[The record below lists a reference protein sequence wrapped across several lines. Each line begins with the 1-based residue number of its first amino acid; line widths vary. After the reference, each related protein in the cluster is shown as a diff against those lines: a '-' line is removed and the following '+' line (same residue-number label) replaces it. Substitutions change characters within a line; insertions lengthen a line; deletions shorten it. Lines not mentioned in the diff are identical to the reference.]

1 MTSACTIIALM
12 QIYSL
17 IALTPEIKVVYP
29 RPMYGDSIA
38 YIAGVD
44 SNFIFGS
51 VQPSGAKL
59 FINGCPVPIYE
70 NGAYLAFL
78 PADWEAKSYD
88 LQAIH
93 DIDIAKLVLPFDR
106 YPITEPPVDPGLT
119 FPRLVELTGG
129 VARTDPQGAY
139 YIFPAPGTIVIAKEW
154 RAGYYKLPL
163 AEGRSV
169 WASECFVKDIG
180 TSDDLQP
187 PVIWKGAVKSAGK
200 WVDVVLPVG
209 RKILYREWE
218 LTEPDKIVIELYNV
232 ISHIDRIDHEAGT
245 APVKEVTWDQP
256 TDGVV
261 RLEVSL
267 SEPCWGYKVVWDDGT
282 LTLKVRKPPRLKKGV
297 KGLTIAVDPGHGG
310 DDFGAVGPTGL
321 TEKEANLEV
330 ALELARIL
338 EEKGATIVLT
348 RSDDRYVGLVE
359 RITIAE
365 QAEADLLISL
375 HHNALPDGVNPFGD
389 LGTGTYYYRPQ
400 SRIMADF
407 MQKELVKLLHFPDE
421 GVYYNNLALV
431 RPTAMPSV
439 LIEATYIMRP
449 DHEIIM
455 LDKGYSER
463 LAEAVYEGLYG
474 FVNYMR
480 KSKY

>member
-1 MTSACTIIALM
+1 MTTACTIIALI

-51 VQPSGAKL
+51 VQPSDAKL

-78 PADWEAKSYD
+78 PVDWEAKSYD

-93 DIDIAKLVLPFDR
+93 DIDIAKSVLPFDR
-106 YPITEPPVDPGLT
+106 YPNTEPPIDPGLT

-139 YIFPAPGTIVIAKEW
+139 YIFPAPGTVVIAEEW

-169 WASECFVKDIG
+169 WASEGFVKDYG
-180 TSDDLQP
+180 SVDDLKP
-187 PVIWKGAVKSAGK
+187 PVIWKGAVKPAGK
-200 WVDVVLPVG
+200 WVDVILPVG
-209 RKILYREWE
+209 RKVLFREWE
-218 LTEPDKIVIELYNV
+218 LTEPDKIIIELYNV
-232 ISHIDRIDHEAGT
+232 ISHIDRIDHETGT
-245 APVKEVTWDQP
+245 TPVKEVTWDQP

-267 SEPCWGYKVVWDDGT
+267 SEPCWGYKVVWDNGT
-282 LTLKVRKPPRLKKGV
+282 LTLKVRRPPRLKKGV

-330 ALELARIL
+330 ALELAQIL
-338 EEKGATIVLT
+338 EEKGATVVLT

-365 QAEADLLISL
+365 QTEADLLISL

-389 LGTGTYYYRPQ
+389 FGTGTYYYRPQ

-439 LIEATYIMRP
+439 LIEAGYIMRP

-455 LDKGYSER
+455 LDEGYPER
-463 LAEAVYEGLYG
+463 LAKAIYEGLCR
-474 FVNYMR
+474 FVKYMR